1 MDHFEMVEKLRQK
14 ANVSYEQAKAALEAS
29 DWDILDALV
38 LLEGEGKVKSDEGA
52 YTTEEKKFETTTQ
65 KSGNDFR
72 GVMQKI
78 GKFLKKAFDVGN
90 RNTFI
95 ISRNGEQKLTL
106 SLTELVLLIIFLSPE
121 ILIAMFIMLFFGF
134 RYSFEG
140 PDLNKKVNDA
150 MGKAADAVNGAMK
163 DKE

>member
-38 LLEGEGKVKSDEGA
+38 LLEGEGKVKSEEGA
-52 YTTEEKKFETTTQ
+52 FTTEEKKFESETKT
-65 KSGNDFR
+65 GHDARN
-72 GVMQKI
+72 VMKKI
-78 GKFLKKAFDVGN
+78 GEFIKKVFDVGN

-95 ISRNGEQKLTL
+95 MSRGGDQKLTL
-106 SLTELVLLIIFLSPE
+106 SLTALALLILFLSPE
-121 ILIAMFIMLFFGF
+121 ILIVLFVLLFFGF
-134 RYSFEG
+134 RYSFAG

-150 MGKAADAVNGAMK
+150 MDKAADAASGTVNN
-163 DKE
+163 KE

>member
-38 LLEGEGKVKSDEGA
+38 LLEGEGKVKPEEGA
-52 YTTEEKKFETTTQ
+52 YTTEEKKFETSSQATGHDF
-65 KSGNDFR
+65 KS
-72 GVMQKI
+72 VMKKI

-90 RNTFI
+90 RNTFVV
-95 ISRNGEQKLTL
+95 SRNGEQKLTFPV
-106 SLTELVLLIIFLSPE
+106 TALVLLILFLSPE
-121 ILIAMFIMLFFGF
+121 ILIAMFVMLFFGF

-140 PDLNKKVNDA
+140 PDLNKKFNDA
-150 MGKAADAVNGAMK
+150 MNKAADAVDGAVK